1 MGQERWVP
9 LLEEQ
14 VAGDPLVQFRGW
26 FDEAAA
32 EVREP
37 EAICVATVDAAGQ
50 PHARMVLLRGIEE
63 RGLVF
68 YTNYLGGKGRE
79 LSERPR
85 AAILWYCEPLGRQ
98 VRVEGPVEQV
108 TPAESDGYFA
118 ARPRGHQVGAHAS
131 DQSRPIGSR
140 PELEA
145 KVAEAEARFASGAVP
160 RPAHWG
166 GFRLLPERWEF
177 WQHRSDRLHDR
188 IVFTRE
194 GEAWFR
200 QRLQP

>member
-1 MGQERWVP
+1 MGSERWVP
-9 LLEEQ
+9 LLEGEVAVDPFEQ
-14 VAGDPLVQFRGW
+14 FEVW
-26 FDEAAA
+26 YDEAEP
-32 EVREP
+32 EVRER

-50 PHARMVLLRGIEE
+50 PHARMVLLRGVDE
-63 RGLVF
+63 RGLTF
-68 YTNYLGGKGRE
+68 FTNYLGNKGRE

-108 TPAESDGYFA
+108 SPAESDAYFA
-118 ARPRGHQVGAHAS
+118 SRPRGHQVGAHAS

-145 KVAEAEARFASGAVP
+145 KVAAAEERYATGAVP
-160 RPAHWG
+160 RPVHWG

-188 IVFTRE
+188 IVYTRSGGAWTRE
-194 GEAWFR
+194 
-200 QRLQP
+200 RLQP

>member
-1 MGQERWVP
+1 MLER
-9 LLEEQ
+9 ET
-14 VAGDPLVQFRGW
+14 
-26 FDEAAA
+26 
-32 EVREP
+32 
-37 EAICVATVDAAGQ
+37 ICVATVDAAGQ
-50 PHARMVLLRGIEE
+50 PHARMVLLRGVEE

-68 YTNYLGGKGRE
+68 YTNYLGNKGRE

-108 TPAESDGYFA
+108 EPGQSDAYFA
-118 ARPRGHQVGAHAS
+118 SRPHGHQVGAHAS

-140 PELEA
+140 GELEA
-145 KVAEAEARFASGAVP
+145 KVAQAEAEFSSGDVP

-188 IVFTRE
+188 IIYSRD
-194 GEAWFR
+194 GDGWAR